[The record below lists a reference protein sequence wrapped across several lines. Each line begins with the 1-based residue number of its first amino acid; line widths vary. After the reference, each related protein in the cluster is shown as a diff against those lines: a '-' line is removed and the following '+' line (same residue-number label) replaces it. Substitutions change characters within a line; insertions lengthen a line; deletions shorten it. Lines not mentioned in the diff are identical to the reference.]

1 MPQPPHCLAPGLP
14 QTEHFHFQEIQIQIQ
29 ERFLTSLGPFFF
41 GVITDKNHIPFCESN
56 RRDVGPAGGG
66 MAVLDLDDWQL
77 VLILGG
83 CGCFVLGLVLC
94 YICAVMQRLSK
105 ELPSKL
111 EDTYRSKAAVRG
123 IRPALRARPARL
135 SRVVYIVD
143 AGRVYGARARA
154 RARSCRSLVR
164 RGSF

>member
-1 MPQPPHCLAPGLP
+1 
-14 QTEHFHFQEIQIQIQ
+14 
-29 ERFLTSLGPFFF
+29 
-41 GVITDKNHIPFCESN
+41 
-56 RRDVGPAGGG
+56 

-135 SRVVYIVD
+135 PRRLYRGCRAGVWRACACACALVPKLGPAWQFLSQSAAPIRWASGRRWACWHTLD
-143 AGRVYGARARA
+143 APVNCRAERLRAR
-154 RARSCRSLVR
+154 
-164 RGSF
+164 